1 MAHSYPKG
9 IDAKSAVFCQMKYG
23 SLFLPVMFPVKLFSP
38 SLALAQTHP

>member
-9 IDAKSAVFCQMKYG
+9 IDAQKSAVFCQMKYG
-23 SLFLPVMFPVKLFSP
+23 SFFTRVMFPVKLS